1 MQVEGKRVIVTA
13 AADGIGRAIAEAFLD
28 GGARVHVC
36 DVNAGALDAFKAERP
51 DLGAHVTDVS
61 DGDAVDA
68 LFDAAEADLG
78 GLDVLVNNAGI
89 AGPTGTLESMT
100 GEEWR
105 RTLDVNVVGMFHCLK
120 RALPLMK
127 AAGGGAV
134 VNLASS
140 AGVMGYPLRTP
151 YAASKWAVIGLTKS
165 LAMEAGPDGVRVNAI
180 CPGPVT
186 GDRMERVIAAEAA
199 ARGVAEDDIRASY
212 TSLTSLRSF
221 IAPEEIAASVL
232 FLCSDAAAKITGQVL
247 SVDGNT
253 ETLR

>member
-13 AADGIGRAIAEAFLD
+13 AADGIGRAIADGFLD
-28 GGARVHVC
+28 GGAQVHVC
-36 DVNAGALDAFKAERP
+36 DVNADALEKFANERP
-51 DLGAHVTDVS
+51 GLGVHLADVS
-61 DGDAVDA
+61 DANAVDA
-68 LFDAAEADLG
+68 MFDAAEADMG
-78 GLDVLVNNAGI
+78 GLDILINNAGI

-100 GEEWR
+100 GDDWR

-134 VNLASS
+134 INLASS
-140 AGVMGYPLRTP
+140 AGIMGYPLRTP
-151 YAASKWAVIGLTKS
+151 YAASKWAVVGLTKS

-186 GDRMERVIAAEAA
+186 GERMERVIAAEAA
-199 ARGVAEDDIRASY
+199 AKNVPEDDIRASY

-221 IAPEEIAASVL
+221 IDPEEIASSIL
-232 FLCSDAAAKITGQVL
+232 FLCSDAGAKITGQVL

-253 ETLR
+253 ESLR